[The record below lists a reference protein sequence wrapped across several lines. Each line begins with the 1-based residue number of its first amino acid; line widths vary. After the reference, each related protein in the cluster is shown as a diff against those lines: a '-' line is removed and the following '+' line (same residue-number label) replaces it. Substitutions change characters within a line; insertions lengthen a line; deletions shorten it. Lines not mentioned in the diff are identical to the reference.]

1 MTPRRRTAALLTV
14 LAFLVLAVQSA
25 QATIDPT
32 VDMNPTS
39 PYTFASTAVGS
50 SATKTVNVSNPG
62 PEDEV
67 FSGAPTLAGANPGQF
82 SIANNT
88 CTGTIASGGSCSFD
102 VTFAPTAAA
111 AASAAVQFSASPAIP
126 DYQVSGTG
134 TPGGSISVDATSL
147 DFGGVKLGTSSAKTV
162 TARNT
167 GSDNVTLG
175 SIVASQSQYAV
186 SGGCSGTVLAKNGG
200 SCTITVTFTPTTAGA
215 LPADLTIPYTG
226 AVDVSKVVSLTGT
239 GTQPLLAFTPSTGL
253 SYSIGIG
260 DTTAPQALSI
270 KNTGDAT
277 MNISGITIAGTG
289 AARFAI
295 SSKTCGATLAAGA
308 TCTVNV
314 TFTPNAAGVF
324 NATVHVAD
332 DALDNPHDANLT
344 GTATVPGVQ
353 TTPTSLTFPSQQDGT
368 LGTTMQVTVKN
379 TSASASLKVG
389 TLTIG
394 GTNKGSFILAA
405 NGGDACSGKI
415 VAPGATCT
423 VKITFRPQLI
433 GPKSAAL
440 QIPSNAAA
448 TANVAL
454 LGTSL
459 APAAVKGVHGS
470 SGCTKANIGWTTPTA
485 ARYVK
490 VLIVRS
496 RDHVPETPTDGTVL
510 THGTGALHDTGLQVT
525 STYHYSLFTVT
536 NAYDNPSRLIYAKP
550 TSINL
555 VAGRVCTPMNGAK
568 ITDLTPLIDWVAATG
583 GGSTYSVRLVSSGGA
598 TILVR
603 YTGVGTTQYQIQ
615 SQWQYNGSSHKLARG
630 QTYTAYVYEYNDK
643 YPVGR
648 WIGQSKWSQG

>member
-1 MTPRRRTAALLTV
+1 MTPRRRFAALLTV

-25 QATIDPT
+25 GASIDPT
-32 VDMNPTS
+32 VDMSPAS
-39 PYTFASTAVGS
+39 PYTFANTAVGS
-50 SATKTVNVSNPG
+50 SATKTVTVSNPG
-62 PEDEV
+62 PDDEV

-88 CTGTIASGGSCSFD
+88 CTGTVASGTGCSFD

-111 AASAAVQFSASPAIP
+111 AASAAVQFAASPAIA

-162 TARNT
+162 TVRNT

-175 SIVASQSQYAV
+175 SIVASQSQYTV
-186 SGGCSGTVLAKNGG
+186 SGGCGGTVLAKNGG
-200 SCTITVTFTPTTAGA
+200 SCAITVTFTPTTAGA
-215 LPADLTIPYTG
+215 LSADLTIPYTG
-226 AVDVSKVVSLTGT
+226 ASDVSKVVSLTGT
-239 GTQPLLAFTPSTGL
+239 GTQPLLTFTPSTGL
-253 SYSIGIG
+253 TYSIGIG
-260 DTTAPQALSI
+260 DTTAPQTLSI
-270 KNTGDAT
+270 KNNGDAT
-277 MNISGITIAGTG
+277 MNISGITIAGTD

-308 TCTVNV
+308 TCTVSV

-353 TTPTSLTFPSQQDGT
+353 TTPTSLTFASQQDGT
-368 LGTTMQVTVKN
+368 LGTTMQVAVKN
-379 TSASASLKVG
+379 TSTSASLKVG

-394 GTNKGSFILAA
+394 GTNKGSFIFAA
-405 NGGDACSGKI
+405 NGDTCSGKT

-440 QIPSNAAA
+440 QIPSNADA

-459 APAAVKGVHGS
+459 APPAVKGVHGS
-470 SGCTKANIGWTTPTA
+470 SGCTKANIGWTTPTPP
-485 ARYVK
+485 RYVK

-510 THGTGALHDTGLQVT
+510 THGTGALNDTGLQVT

-536 NAYDNPSRLIYAKP
+536 NAYDNPERLIYAKP

-568 ITDLTPLIDWVAATG
+568 ITDLTPLIDWVTATG
-583 GGSTYSVRLVSSGGA
+583 GSSTYSVRLVTSGGA

-603 YTGVGTTQYQIQ
+603 YTGASTTKYQIQ
-615 SQWQYNGSSHKLARG
+615 SQWQYNGSSHRLVKG
-630 QTYTAYVYEYNDK
+630 QTYTAYVYEYNNK

-648 WIGQSKWSQG
+648 WIGQSKWAQG